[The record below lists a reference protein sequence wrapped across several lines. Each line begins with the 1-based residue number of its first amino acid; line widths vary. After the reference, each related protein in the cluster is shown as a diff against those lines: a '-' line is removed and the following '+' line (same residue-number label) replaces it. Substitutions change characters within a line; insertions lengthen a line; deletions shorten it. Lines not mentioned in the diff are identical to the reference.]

1 MIYFYAIIYTM
12 LISFTHSLS
21 TCSGEGTVSSK
32 SECKNL
38 PFDSKYSHC
47 CFSHYKM
54 IGLEI
59 KTCAPLTK
67 EEYDKIDEYIKSL
80 EKQQVEIISIDCIS
94 YYLHTTILALLLLFI
109 LI

>member
-1 MIYFYAIIYTM
+1 MISLYAIIYTM
-12 LISFTHSLS
+12 LLSFTNSLND
-21 TCSGEGTVSSK
+21 CNGQEVSSK

-94 YYLHTTILALLLLFI
+94 YYLHTTILALLLFI